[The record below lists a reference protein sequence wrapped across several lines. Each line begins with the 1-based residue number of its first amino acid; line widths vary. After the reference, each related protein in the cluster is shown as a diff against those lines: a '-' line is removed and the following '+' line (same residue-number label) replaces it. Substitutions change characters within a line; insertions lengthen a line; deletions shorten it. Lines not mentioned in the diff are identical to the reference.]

1 MKETK
6 PTPKAIATVPGYLVG
21 LGWLALALLNIWTSM
36 QGYANDR
43 SGWGL
48 GWGLVGFF
56 LLAAALSALV
66 GTWWHNRVARH
77 DSDGH

>member
-6 PTPKAIATVPGYLVG
+6 PMPKAVATLPGFIIG
-21 LGWLALALLNIWTSM
+21 LLWLAVALANIWTSY
-36 QGYANDR
+36 QGYANGR
-43 SGWGL
+43 SDWGL

-66 GTWWHNRVARH
+66 GTWWHNSKVAR
-77 DSDGH
+77 DSH

>member
-6 PTPKAIATVPGYLVG
+6 PMSKAVATLPGFIIGIL
-21 LGWLALALLNIWTSM
+21 WLAMALATLWSSM

-66 GTWWHNRVARH
+66 GTWWHNYRVHRH
-77 DSDGH
+77 H

>member
-6 PTPKAIATVPGYLVG
+6 PLPKAVATLPGYLVG
-21 LGWLALALLNIWTSM
+21 VVWLAIAILNIWTSM

-56 LLAAALSALV
+56 MLAAALSALV
-66 GTWWHNRVARH
+66 GTWWHTARADT
-77 DSDGH
+77 DSH

>member
-6 PTPKAIATVPGYLVG
+6 PTPKLIATLPGFLLG
-21 LGWLALALLNIWTSM
+21 LLWLAIALLNIWTSY
-36 QGYANDR
+36 QGYANGR

-56 LLAAALSALV
+56 MLAAALSALI
-66 GTWWHNRVARH
+66 GTWWHNTKVAG
-77 DSDGH
+77 DSH